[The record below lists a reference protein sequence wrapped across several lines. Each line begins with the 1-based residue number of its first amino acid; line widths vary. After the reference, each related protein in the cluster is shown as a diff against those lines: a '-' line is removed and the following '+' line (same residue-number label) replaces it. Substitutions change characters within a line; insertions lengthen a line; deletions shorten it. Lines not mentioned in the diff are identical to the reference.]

1 MKTACLALLAIG
13 LLGWIACSRP
23 ADSEEAVRAAL
34 ERYLSSRPNLNMGGM
49 NMQIGAI
56 TFRADSAEADVTFR
70 ARNDSKAALSMHYKL
85 RRRGNGWEV
94 EPQSGG
100 HGAMMPQGSSG
111 PSGQTP
117 ELPPGHPSVGS
128 STPGEMPPG
137 HPSVGSSPPSETP
150 RGHPPVKS
158 Q

>member
-1 MKTACLALLAIG
+1 MDAMKTTCLALVTIG

-49 NMQIGAI
+49 DMQIGAI

-85 RRRGNGWEV
+85 RRRSNGWEV
-94 EPQSGG
+94 EPQTGG
-100 HGAMMPQGSSG
+100 HGGMMPPGSSG

-117 ELPPGHPSVGS
+117 E
-128 STPGEMPPG
+128 MPPG
-137 HPSVGSSPPSETP
+137 HPSVGAPPPAGELP
-150 RGHPPVKS
+150 PGHPPLKS